1 LHPFHFNGGTRKGE
15 ANIAYRMMPIAAHR
29 ISLITSTD
37 PKLTLG
43 PRMAVTRSSVR
54 RNPMYRT
61 RAGRQKKYGCM
72 AESVGQNG
80 TPGGTDSQGHERL
93 LCQNAAPGG
102 PENEFFALA
111 RGLQRH
117 PGRWGSG
124 DHMFECVSAH
134 FRP

>member
-1 LHPFHFNGGTRKGE
+1 MKTTLLIQRLFLARGIILASALVLGGPPANSEGTNTVAAKG
-15 ANIAYRMMPIAAHR
+15 
-29 ISLITSTD
+29 
-37 PKLTLG
+37 
-43 PRMAVTRSSVR
+43 
-54 RNPMYRT
+54 
-61 RAGRQKKYGCM
+61 GCM